1 MEQAGW
7 LNGQV
12 IPLTN
17 IQSPLS
23 EGVVDRAFSGV
34 GLRMLQ
40 FLARRNPYAYA
51 VGMGSEENPFARLLK
66 GAGWTGRACS
76 VSVRRDSRGAVP
88 AGDWPRAAGAER
100 NSRPIGGLE
109 RRGLRGWRRMAANA
123 QLCATVR
130 RSV

>member
-17 IQSPLS
+17 IQSPLRK
-23 EGVVDRAFSGV
+23 GVVDRAFSGV

-66 GAGWTGRACS
+66 GAGWTVARVPFQFAVIRARFLREIGP
-76 VSVRRDSRGAVP
+76 VR
-88 AGDWPRAAGAER
+88 AER
-100 NSRPIGGLE
+100 NSRPIGSLE
-109 RRGLRGWRRMAANA
+109 RRGRRGWRRMAANA